1 MVSNWE
7 NFYVIVGSS
16 GGALIGLQFVVMTLI
31 ADKRRLTNAATL
43 AAFGTP
49 TVVHLTGSL
58 VVSALM
64 SVPWPSFV
72 PLSAALG
79 ICGLSGLVY
88 SAIVIRRARRQTGY
102 EPVWEDWVWYAAL
115 PCSSYAALTAAAF
128 MLSGSR
134 NAFFAVAASAL
145 ALLLIGI
152 HNAWDTVTHIIIVTQ
167 GEGD

>member
-1 MVSNWE
+1 MVTHWE

-43 AAFGTP
+43 RAFGTP
-49 TVVHLTGSL
+49 TVVHLTGAL
-58 VVSALM
+58 VISAIM
-64 SVPWPSFV
+64 SVPWPSFG

-79 ICGLSGLVY
+79 TCGLGGLVY
-88 SAIVIRRARRQTGY
+88 SVVVIQRARRQTGY
-102 EPVWEDWVWYAAL
+102 EPVWEDWVWYATL
-115 PCSSYAALTAAAF
+115 PCSSYAALAAAAL
-128 MLSGSR
+128 MISSR
-134 NAFFAVAASAL
+134 QALFVVAATAL